1 MLITFQYRLKP
12 TPDQVATMSTW
23 NELLRRHWNFA
34 LGQRLDWLR
43 QTRCQVDRCSTLS
56 CPIGE
61 VSQPVD
67 YYYQQSALKETK
79 QLFPAYKDIYSEVQQ
94 MNLQRLDKAWK
105 RWLFPDKTG
114 KRGGCPRFKPRGE
127 KPSFS
132 FSRVNQPKAACF
144 LEGFNLRIPK
154 IGNIPIVVH
163 RPIPKGF
170 TLKTAT
176 ICCRADGWYVSI
188 SMADETVPEL
198 VPLDDIKS
206 AVGVDVGLKE
216 FLTTSDGATEPV
228 QQNFRR
234 SQKRLARAQRSIAR
248 MQKGSNN
255 AQKQK
260 NRVARIH
267 QRVKRQRK
275 EFHYKVAH
283 KLVIAYDLIGVEDLN
298 IKGLA
303 RTKLAKSILDAAWGE
318 FITILEAVAVKR
330 GVRVVKVKPHGTTV
344 DCSTCEWKVPKTLEI
359 RVHECPNCLTVLDR
373 DLNAAIN
380 ILVRA
385 MNAVGLTVSACGG
398 YLSWVTRCAG
408 HLVRADETGMSS
420 CEIGSL
426 RHTAKRCGVGGCH
439 YPPGVSRFLS

>member
-1 MLITFQYRLKP
+1 MIITFQYRLKP
-12 TPDQVATMSTW
+12 TPAQVATMSTW
-23 NELLRRHWNFA
+23 SELLRRHWNFA

-43 QTRCQVDRCSTLS
+43 QTRCQIDRCSILS
-56 CPIGE
+56 CPTGE
-61 VSQPVD
+61 IPQLVD

-79 QLFPAYKDIYSEVQQ
+79 LLFPAYKDIYSEVQQ
-94 MNLQRLDKAWK
+94 MNLQRLDQAWK
-105 RWLFPDKTG
+105 RWLFPGKTG
-114 KRGGCPRFKPRGE
+114 KRGGCPRFKKRGA

-132 FSRVNQPKAACF
+132 FSRVNHPKAACF
-144 LEGFNLRIPK
+144 LEGSNLRIPY
-154 IGNIPIVVH
+154 IGDIPIVVH
-163 RPIPKGF
+163 RPIPEGF

-188 SMADETVPEL
+188 SMADETVPDL
-198 VPLDDIKS
+198 IPLDEIKS
-206 AVGVDVGLKE
+206 AVGIDVGLKE
-216 FLTTSDGATEPV
+216 FLTTSDGETEPV

-234 SQKRLARAQRSIAR
+234 SQKRLARTQRRQTR

-267 QRVKRQRK
+267 QRIKRQRK

-283 KLVIAYDLIGVEDLN
+283 KLVKAYDLIGVEDLN
-298 IKGLA
+298 IQGLA

-318 FITILEAVAVKR
+318 FIAILEAVAVKR
-330 GVRVVKVKPHGTTV
+330 GVRVVKVKPHGTTT
-344 DCSTCEWKVPKTLEI
+344 DCSTCGCQVPKTLEI
-359 RVHECPNCLTVLDR
+359 RIHDCPKCLTVLDR

-385 MNAVGLTVSACGG
+385 INAVGLTVPACGG
-398 YLSWVTRCAG
+398 LLSWVTRYAG
-408 HLVRADETGMSS
+408 QLVKSVEAGLSS

-426 RHTAKRCGVGGCH
+426 HHTA
-439 YPPGVSRFLS
+439 SRLV